1 MWAEAPA
8 ESGGAAGGA
17 RIEPFFNV
25 TSVSPRTT
33 VGETVDPE
41 LFTVDAE
48 TRVDAVRA
56 NDTGGPPLM
65 QIVVTMAVWR
75 AESRER
81 IFDEFDI
88 LTHEVVFI
96 VEMVFLP
103 GEIEFRLVDSWVED
117 ASWE

>member
-1 MWAEAPA
+1 MWAAASA
-8 ESGGAAGGA
+8 ESGVVRGGA

-103 GEIEFRLVDSWVED
+103 GEIEFRLMDWWVED

>member
-1 MWAEAPA
+1 M
-8 ESGGAAGGA
+8 
-17 RIEPFFNV
+17 FFTV
-25 TSVSPRTT
+25 HPSHRTM
-33 VGETVDPE
+33 VGEAMDPE
-41 LFTVDAE
+41 LISVDAE
-48 TRVDAVRA
+48 TRVYTRGPGRYFPDAVRG
-56 NDTGGPPLM
+56 NDTGGAPLM

-81 IFDEFDI
+81 IDDDFDI

-103 GEIEFRLVDSWVED
+103 GEIEFRLLDWWVED